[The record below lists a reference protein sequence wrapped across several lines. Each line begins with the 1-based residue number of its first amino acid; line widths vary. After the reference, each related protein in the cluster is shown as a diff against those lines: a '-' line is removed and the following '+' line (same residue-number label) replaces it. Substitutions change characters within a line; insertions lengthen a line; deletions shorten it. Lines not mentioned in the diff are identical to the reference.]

1 MTAPLVVFAILMT
14 LFAGGPGGRADSV
27 PVATPDEV
35 RALIDEGAKVID
47 IRRPEEWRETGVIPG
62 SILLTAL
69 DEKGRVVW
77 GFPKALEAAVGRDEP
92 VVVICRTGNRSAIIG
107 RMMSETAGF
116 SRVVDAGGG
125 IRAWIGAGQPV
136 APCPN
141 C

>member
-1 MTAPLVVFAILMT
+1 MPAPVVAFAIL
-14 LFAGGPGGRADSV
+14 LALLAGSPVASADPV
-27 PVATPDEV
+27 RVATPDEI
-35 RALIDEGAKVID
+35 RALIDQGAKVID

-62 SILLTAL
+62 SILLTAI
-69 DEKGRVVW
+69 DEKGRLVW
-77 GFPKALEAAVGRDEP
+77 GFPRALEAAVGRDQP
-92 VVVICRTGNRSAIIG
+92 VVVICRTGNRSAVIG